1 DVHKLRIIATS
12 SVEGYTRHIKP
23 YKALDALFNK
33 MKMEVPTDEIALQI
47 LFDFIPELEKTYK
60 VKIAF
65 EAADRS
71 VELSHKFAF
80 ERVLP
85 DKAINLLE
93 EAISRALAVGKT
105 VVDREVVDKLVAGKV
120 GVEIGS
126 ISMKESDFLNKLE
139 IELHKR
145 VIGQHQAVDAVAAA
159 LRRSRAG
166 LTNKNRPVASFL
178 FFGPTGVGK
187 TELAKTV
194 AELYFGDEEKMIR
207 LDMSEYQEDRNL
219 GRLIGMQEGEEFVGG
234 YLTEA
239 VKAKPYALILLDEIE
254 KANPRVLDLFLQILD
269 EGKITD
275 GMGREVIFTNTII
288 IATSNV
294 ASKEI
299 ADLISQGRRYSEV
312 LEAIMPTL
320 RNFLRIEFL
329 NRFDKLIMFKPLLRM
344 EVEEIANLMM
354 KSVADRLFDKGIK
367 LEYSRHLLQELAN
380 LGYNNLYGARELRR
394 VVTDTIEDL
403 VAQLIIERKLQ
414 SGSTIFIESLN
425 KYTIK

>member
-1 DVHKLRIIATS
+1 
-12 SVEGYTRHIKP
+12 
-23 YKALDALFNK
+23 
-33 MKMEVPTDEIALQI
+33 
-47 LFDFIPELEKTYK
+47 
-60 VKIAF
+60 
-65 EAADRS
+65 
-71 VELSHKFAF
+71 
-80 ERVLP
+80 
-85 DKAINLLE
+85 
-93 EAISRALAVGKT
+93 
-105 VVDREVVDKLVAGKV
+105 
-120 GVEIGS
+120 
-126 ISMKESDFLNKLE
+126 
-139 IELHKR
+139 
-145 VIGQHQAVDAVAAA
+145 
-159 LRRSRAG
+159 
-166 LTNKNRPVASFL
+166 
-178 FFGPTGVGK
+178 GK

-194 AELYFGDEEKMIR
+194 AELYFGDEDKMIR

-239 VKAKPYALILLDEIE
+239 VKSKPYSLILLDEIE

-288 IATSNV
+288 IATSNI

-367 LEYSRHLLQELAN
+367 LEYSRNLLQELAN

-403 VAQLIIERKLQ
+403 VAQLIIERKIQ